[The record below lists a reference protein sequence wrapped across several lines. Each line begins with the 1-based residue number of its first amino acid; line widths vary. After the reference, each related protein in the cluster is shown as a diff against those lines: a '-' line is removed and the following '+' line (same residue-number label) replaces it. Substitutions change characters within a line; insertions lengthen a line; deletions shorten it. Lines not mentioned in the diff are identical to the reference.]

1 MSENETT
8 YVLENAPSGR
18 AKCKKCKETIAKGEL
33 RIATH
38 SYKEGQDFKF
48 TSYTRPKYFTVPP
61 RALKGVSPEEF
72 VDIHLQDETTD
83 NILDDP
89 IQKAEIIAAIAYKP
103 SKKKAGEAANGPT
116 TPLEKLL
123 DQIKTTMEKL
133 DDDEEERPKKKAKT
147 NSKAKKKGKKGTEDD
162 VDLEAC
168 ARAMKVYGKMKA
180 DDLKSVI
187 RWNLGYGT
195 TGTKNILLLKCIDGH
210 VNGRLGRCPTCFKG
224 KLNIVE
230 SDAGATVSCKGYFD
244 EEIQNRIPCQYTA
257 PATSA
262 PRHKPWYSTEPTEE
276 ESDAIKAITE
286 KHLSLAEGGSSD
298 GVLPPALAAA
308 AKKLDD
314 DDEWDTSNRKWAAQ
328 TMVDLCT
335 SGPTHVDL
343 PQDEKK
349 ARMAIGKL
357 ILSNPNSTA
366 GEILE
371 LVVKEF
377 GIAAAKEE
385 AKSKQKSALANS
397 CGNAANAG
405 IVQALQELGDL
416 YFKDGNSNAGLTY
429 KKAIAGITGLDY
441 EITADNAKGLCKAKT
456 KVAGIGKGTADKIFE
471 YCTTGTIQKLE
482 EKRKIHS

>member
-1 MSENETT
+1 M
-8 YVLENAPSGR
+8 
-18 AKCKKCKETIAKGEL
+18 IGEL
-33 RIATH
+33 GHDERTSLSLTHATSH
-38 SYKEGQDFKF
+38 ISLH
-48 TSYTRPKYFTVPP
+48 TPNIHSYTRPKYFTVPP

-416 YFKDGNSNAGLTY
+416 YFKDGNSNAGLTVSAWRERDDDVPACFPVFVD
-429 KKAIAGITGLDY
+429 AIVRGRDSVGHPSFVLRFLYSIVVQEGDCRYHRPRLRDH
-441 EITADNAKGLCKAKT
+441 GRQCQ
-456 KVAGIGKGTADKIFE
+456 GTLQGQD
-471 YCTTGTIQKLE
+471 
-482 EKRKIHS
+482 

>member
-8 YVLENAPSGR
+8 YILENAPSGR

-33 RIATH
+33 RIATN
-38 SYKEGQDFKF
+38 SYKEGQDIKF

-83 NILDDP
+83 TILDDP
-89 IQKAEIIAAIAYKP
+89 IQKAEIIAAIAFKP
-103 SKKKAGEAANGPT
+103 SKKKAGDAGPT

-123 DQIKTTMEKL
+123 DQIKSTMDKL
-133 DDDEEERPKKKAKT
+133 DDDDDEEEERPKKKAKT
-147 NSKAKKKGKKGTEDD
+147 NKKATKKGKKED

-168 ARAMKVYGKMKA
+168 ARAMKVYGKMKV
-180 DDLKSVI
+180 DDLKSVV

-195 TGTKNILLLKCIDGH
+195 TGTKNILMLKCIDGY

-224 KLNIVE
+224 KLNLVE
-230 SDAGATVSCKGYFD
+230 SDAGATVNCKGYFD
-244 EEIQNRIPCQYTA
+244 EEIQNRIPCQYTCT
-257 PATSA
+257 ATSV
-262 PRHKPWYSTEPTEE
+262 PRHQPWYSVEPTEE

-286 KHLSLAEGGSSD
+286 KHLALAEGGSSD
-298 GVLPPALAAA
+298 GILPPALAAA

-314 DDEWDTSNRKWAAQ
+314 DDEWDTTNRKSAAQ

-357 ILSNPNSTA
+357 ILSNPTSTA

-405 IVQALQELGDL
+405 IVQVLQELGDL

-456 KVAGIGKGTADKIFE
+456 KVAGIGKGTADKIYE